1 MNKFVIAAS
10 VATIVAVAGT
20 ATAGITGNAR
30 QASSEV
36 PSLVLVGPVEAINV
50 PKGFAVVLGQKVFTA
65 GIANLSVGETV
76 SVVGEVRSDGSVLAA
91 AIEDNGLYV
100 AGATNVLLT
109 GVVEK
114 KIKFMGEINR
124 EGIK

>member
-1 MNKFVIAAS
+1 MNKLAIAAS
-10 VATIVAVAGT
+10 VATIVATAGT

-30 QASSEV
+30 QISSEA
-36 PSLVLVGPVEAINV
+36 PSLVLVGPVEAINI
-50 PKGFAVVLGQKVFTA
+50 PKGFAVILGQKVFATGVA
-65 GIANLSVGETV
+65 HLRLGETV
-76 SVVGEVRSDGSVLAA
+76 SVIGAVRSDGSVSAA

-114 KIKFMGEINR
+114 VDESR
-124 EGIK
+124 